1 MLDHIASVKGGVIT
15 LENHVVDGGIGSLMA
30 ETMADAGVGKRLVR
44 LGLKDTYAHGGS
56 RAYLMR
62 YYGLDALALVHGI
75 EDLMGQKFGITEDD
89 LSAARVEAVHSLV
102 KAEGL

>member
-1 MLDHIASVKGGVIT
+1 
-15 LENHVVDGGIGSLMA
+15 
-30 ETMADAGVGKRLVR
+30 R

-62 YYGLDALALVHGI
+62 YYGLDALALVGGA
-75 EDLMGQKFGITEDD
+75 EQLLGQKFGISEDD
-89 LSAARVEAVHSLV
+89 LDAVRVDAVHSNA